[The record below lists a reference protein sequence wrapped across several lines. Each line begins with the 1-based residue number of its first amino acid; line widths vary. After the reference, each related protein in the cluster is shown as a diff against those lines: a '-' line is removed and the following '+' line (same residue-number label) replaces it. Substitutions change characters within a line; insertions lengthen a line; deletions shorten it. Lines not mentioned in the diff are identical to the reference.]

1 MKFNRMK
8 LLKVVF
14 GAYFLTL
21 VALFFYS
28 FTQVDLSLTLTKTTL
43 LQAILSKLQYF
54 GFYQRPISAVVFI
67 TISLLLFVFYVYF
80 LSIAK
85 KITPNKLF
93 ILIGITFI
101 SLVFSYNAFSYDLF
115 NYIFDAKI
123 LTFYHQNPYLFKPL
137 DFASDPMLS
146 FMRWTHRLYPYGPS
160 WLLFTAPLSFIGSNV
175 FLLTFF
181 MFKILIGLAFLG
193 SSLLI
198 YKISE
203 FIDSEN
209 KIFNTIFW
217 SFNPL
222 IIIEGLVSAHN
233 DFALVFFSMLAF
245 YLYLQKK
252 KFFSFL
258 ALLFSIGVKYLS
270 FILIPIFG
278 YLIYL
283 EKRGKKIQWDKIILA
298 SVVFSLISLAAV
310 TYRTTF
316 QPWYL
321 IFPLSLAALIAKK
334 YFIIIPAFVASLFM
348 IFIYTFYVLLTDYSP
363 NYPQVIL
370 NVETIGLFAT
380 IASPLIYLILNN
392 PFSRFIE

>member
-1 MKFNRMK
+1 MK
-8 LLKVVF
+8 LLKLI
-14 GAYFLTL
+14 ASLYFITL
-21 VALFFYS
+21 VSLFFYS
-28 FTQVDLSLTLTKTTL
+28 FTQVDLSLTLT
-43 LQAILSKLQYF
+43 QASIFKDIISTLQYL
-54 GFYQRPISAVVFI
+54 GFFQRELSAIIFALISF
-67 TISLLLFVFYVYF
+67 LLFLFYF
-80 LSIAK
+80 LFLNQSK
-85 KITPNKLF
+85 KISGKMLFSLICGIFF
-93 ILIGITFI
+93 ILV
-101 SLVFSYNAFSYDLF
+101 LSYNAFSYDLF

-258 ALLFSIGVKYLS
+258 SLLFSIGVKYLS

-321 IFPLSLAALIAKK
+321 IFPLSLAALISKK

-380 IASPLIYLILNN
+380 IASPLIYLILKN